1 MLIVYGILFIVVENY
16 QKEKT
21 PQVTKFSQ
29 LTIPMILIIGVFQM
43 LALIPGTSRSGATI
57 VGALM
62 IGVSRSVAA
71 EYTFFLAIPVMFGAS
86 LLKLIKFGF
95 NFTAM
100 QVAVLLVGMVVSFAV
115 SIVAIKFLMSYIRKN
130 DFQGIRLLQDR
141 ARSDRIPVFRYP
153 GTACLNF
160 RRPFRNTCCIN
171 FHIQELEIYAE
182 HAKLSRI
189 ICMIMQIENQ
199 MEECKHEKVIG
210 SSLNG
215 GPYCRNACGMRRQRQ
230 RRTASSVLMRAAAK
244 TAKVIDVDLTNEEY
258 AFGVDKSQ
266 PELLEQV
273 NAFIAKIQEDGTLDE
288 IFDKYFGGGEPTPVE
303 SAALDESKDQLVV
316 ATNAAFEP
324 FEYMEGENYVGIDM
338 EIAAL
343 LAEELGQEL
352 VIQNMDFDAVCLSV
366 GQQKCDIA
374 MAGLTVSEDR
384 KEYVT
389 FSDTYYQASQR
400 LIVPSDDTTFDD
412 MTDADSIAAAL
423 GELDSSV
430 RSVYSRERQDTA
442 M

>member
-1 MLIVYGILFIVVENY
+1 MKKLLAVC
-16 QKEKT
+16 
-21 PQVTKFSQ
+21 
-29 LTIPMILIIGVFQM
+29 LTA
-43 LALIPGTSRSGATI
+43 ALT
-57 VGALM
+57 VGL
-62 IGVSRSVAA
+62 VA
-71 EYTFFLAIPVMFGAS
+71 GCGGKS
-86 LLKLIKFGF
+86 
-95 NFTAM
+95 
-100 QVAVLLVGMVVSFAV
+100 
-115 SIVAIKFLMSYIRKN
+115 
-130 DFQGIRLLQDR
+130 
-141 ARSDRIPVFRYP
+141 SD
-153 GTACLNF
+153 GDSSN
-160 RRPFRNTCCIN
+160 
-171 FHIQELEIYAE
+171 
-182 HAKLSRI
+182 S
-189 ICMIMQIENQ
+189 
-199 MEECKHEKVIG
+199 G
-210 SSLNG
+210 SS
-215 GPYCRNACGMRRQRQ
+215 
-230 RRTASSVLMRAAAK
+230 SAK
-244 TAKVIDVDLTNEEY
+244 TAKVIDVDLTSEEY

-266 PELLEQV
+266 PELLDQV

-303 SAALDESKDQLVV
+303 SAELDESKDQLVV

-374 MAGLTVSEDR
+374 MAGLTVSEER

-423 GELDSSV
+423 AELDSSV
-430 RSVYSRERQDTA
+430 KIGVQQGTTGNSYVEGSEDLGFPGLEATCQTYKSGSLAVQDMLNGNIDYVIIDAAPAAAITA
-442 M
+442 AINEMQ